1 MIYLLEHGADPNA
14 VDMTTRSCL
23 LHWACQRGCIDIVE
37 MLIKYKAD
45 INMRVCV
52 CVCVSVCLSVC
63 LCMCVWVC
71 VCVFVCLSVHVC
83 MCDMYI

>member
-1 MIYLLEHGADPNA
+1 MEHGADPNA

-52 CVCVSVCLSVC
+52 CVSVCLSVC
-63 LCMCVWVC
+63 LCMCVCVC
-71 VCVFVCLSVHVC
+71 VCVFVCLCVHVC